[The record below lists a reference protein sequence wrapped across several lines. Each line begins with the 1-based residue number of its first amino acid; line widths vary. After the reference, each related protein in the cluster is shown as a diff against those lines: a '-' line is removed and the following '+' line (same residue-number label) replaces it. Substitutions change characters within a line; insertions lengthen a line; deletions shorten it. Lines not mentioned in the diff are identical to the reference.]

1 MSTRLVS
8 TVRTKAVGTL
18 CRYFMITTAFVA
30 TGLLGGC
37 GALTRVSMATYQSE
51 YAQLYPM
58 GMDHAAAVQK
68 IEAAGYS
75 CEEPYAYGTL
85 MDNGSEVPV
94 KFQHCSRAS
103 REMMCP
109 QRRFIRFKFRTL
121 DNKVI
126 QVDEP
131 RMEEKSCF

>member
-1 MSTRLVS
+1 
-8 TVRTKAVGTL
+8 
-18 CRYFMITTAFVA
+18 MITAAVVA

-37 GALTRVSMATYQSE
+37 GALTRVDMATYQSE

-58 GMDHAAAVQK
+58 GMDHALALKK

-75 CEEPYAYGTL
+75 CEEPYASGTL

-109 QRRFIRFKFRTL
+109 QRRYMRFKFRTS